1 MVYLMNS
8 GWVKMFMM
16 LYVEAINVIL
26 DDNRTRHIYR
36 KEENIIIS
44 SSKKIYF
51 PHKNHFF
58 LSIHHLTQTSIQY
71 ETETVL

>member
-1 MVYLMNS
+1 
-8 GWVKMFMM
+8 MFMM

-44 SSKKIYF
+44 IC
-51 PHKNHFF
+51 
-58 LSIHHLTQTSIQY
+58 
-71 ETETVL
+71 